1 MMTKK
6 QDLENLKHKLDSFE
20 MQNPKSASEKT
31 QSSGGM
37 LFNVGIE
44 LVSGVLVGVGLGLL
58 IDWIFSTKPWGL
70 IAFFVLGSGAG
81 MLNVYRALTKK
92 EK

>member
-6 QDLENLKHKLDSFE
+6 QELEDLKHKLDSFE
-20 MQNPKSASEKT
+20 NQNPRQESEKP
-31 QSSGGM
+31 QSPIGA

-44 LVSGVLVGVGLGLL
+44 LISGVLVGVGLGLL